1 MEFWEW
7 VAALQ
12 KGVRP
17 PPFVSILPRGGG
29 KSTGAEV
36 GAVNVGHR
44 RARNY
49 IWYIRETQDQADKSV
64 ENIGAL
70 LESPILAEYDPLL
83 ADRAVGKYGKPR
95 AWRRNRLRTASGLTI
110 DAMGLDTARRGAKV
124 EEARPDMMIFDDVD
138 GLNDTPATTIKKE
151 GIITQSILPAESP
164 DLAVL
169 VVQNLII
176 EDGIVARLAGDA
188 DYLIDRI
195 VSGPHPAIE
204 GLTYKQNK
212 KGKFLIT
219 GGKAIWKGQDK
230 KTAQEQ
236 INTWGISAFLKE
248 AQHEVDAKGGMYDHI
263 EFRHCERTEMPD
275 LVRTTVWV
283 DPAVT
288 STDHSDSMGIQADG
302 IDEEGIIYRL
312 FSWEGI
318 TSPEKAIR
326 RAVLKAIELGSMSVG
341 IETDQGGDTWQ
352 SVYSRVCEKILKELE
367 ATQEDIPEDERE
379 TISLPGFAQDKAGAG
394 HGNKVHR
401 GQQMLVDYENGMIV
415 HVRGTHGQLEKSLGR
430 FPRKPLDLADAAY
443 WSWADLR
450 ERINPRDLYAFMEA

>member
-1 MEFWEW
+1 MTTTLRLQLGECAKLSGVDEAMEH
-7 VAALQ
+7 L
-12 KGVRP
+12 
-17 PPFVSILPRGGG
+17 I
-29 KSTGAEV
+29 
-36 GAVNVGHR
+36 
-44 RARNY
+44 
-49 IWYIRETQDQADKSV
+49 
-64 ENIGAL
+64 
-70 LESPILAEYDPLL
+70 
-83 ADRAVGKYGKPR
+83 RAVR
-95 AWRRNRLRTASGLTI
+95 
-110 DAMGLDTARRGAKV
+110 
-124 EEARPDMMIFDDVD
+124 FDKHHVF
-138 GLNDTPATTIKKE
+138 A
-151 GIITQSILPAESP
+151 
-164 DLAVL
+164 
-169 VVQNLII
+169 
-176 EDGIVARLAGDA
+176 
-188 DYLIDRI
+188 
-195 VSGPHPAIE
+195 AIE

-230 KTAQEQ
+230 KAAQEQ